1 MDRSESLLTA
11 QTAVPP
17 ATEAGAA
24 PPAYPPGATRVPE
37 PTPPPADPPGRDP
50 RWARPA
56 LLGLLAA
63 TGLLYLWGLGASGWG
78 NAFYSAAVQ
87 AGSQSWE
94 AFFYGSSDAANS
106 ITVDKTP
113 ASLWLM
119 ALSVRLFGLSSWS
132 ILVPQALLG
141 VASVGVLYAA
151 VRRWYG
157 PAAGLLA
164 GAVLALTPVAT
175 LMFRFNNPDALLVF
189 LLVAAAY
196 ATVRAVETASA
207 RWLAL
212 TGTLVGLGFLTKMLQ
227 AFLVIPVFA
236 GVYLL
241 AAPTGPG
248 RRIRH
253 LLLAGLAVVVSAGW
267 WVAIVELVPASARP
281 YIGGSQHNSILE
293 LTLGYNGLGRI
304 TGDEV
309 GSVGGGARPGGGG
322 GGPFSGQAGL
332 LRMFDTEVGGQISW
346 LLPAALILLVAGLW
360 LAGRAPRTDRTRAG
374 LLLWGGWLLVT
385 GLIFSFM
392 SGIFHAYYT
401 VALAPAIGGIVGIG
415 VTLLWRAAR
424 TAPVPAPAGVEPT
437 GPVPPAGVAP
447 TGPVPPAGV
456 APTGPVPPAG
466 VAPTGPV
473 PPAGVTP
480 ADGGS
485 APAGPVRRRRPAAAF
500 AGRWRGLVATLSLT
514 GTLAVTT
521 WWSWH
526 LLGRSP
532 EWYPWLR
539 TTVLVTGLAVAALL
553 LLLSLLPRTTP
564 APVTRELA
572 SGGGA
577 GADANSLITPA
588 WRGGRA
594 GRWLG
599 AVVVGVGLAVGLAG
613 PAAYALQTAATP
625 HTGAIPSAGPFVA
638 GGFGP
643 GGRGGFPGGRMPGG
657 GSGEFPGFPGG
668 GNGQFPGFPGGG
680 TGAFPGL
687 PGGQDGG
694 SNGTGA
700 VPGFP
705 GGGQP
710 PAMPGGQNGGTG
722 QNGGSRG
729 QRGGMGG
736 LLDARE
742 PSAEMTALLTA
753 DADDYTWVAAT
764 VGSNNASGYQLAT
777 GEPVMPIGGFNGSDP
792 SPTLAQFQRYVA
804 DGRVHYFI
812 GGGGFR
818 ADGGSDASGQIAAW
832 VAQTFTAT
840 TVDGVTVY
848 DLSSARQ
855 G

>member
-1 MDRSESLLTA
+1 MDRTESLLTA
-11 QTAVPP
+11 PAAGPPGTEPAPVAVPP
-17 ATEAGAA
+17 E
-24 PPAYPPGATRVPE
+24 TR
-37 PTPPPADPPGRDP
+37 TGSDP

-56 LLGLLAA
+56 LLGLLVVTA
-63 TGLLYLWGLGASGWG
+63 LLYLWGLGASGWA

-87 AGSQSWE
+87 AGSQSWT

-119 ALSVRLFGLSSWS
+119 ALSVRIFGLSGWS

-141 VASVGVLYAA
+141 VASVGVLYAT

-196 ATVRAVETASA
+196 TTVRAVETVST
-207 RWLAL
+207 RWIVL
-212 TGTLVGLGFLTKMLQ
+212 TGVLVGLGFLTKMLQ

-241 AAPTGPG
+241 AAPTGLG
-248 RRIRH
+248 RRIRR

-281 YIGGSQHNSILE
+281 YIGGSQNNSILE

-309 GSVGGGARPGGGG
+309 GSVGGGGGRPGGGG
-322 GGPFSGQAGL
+322 GGPFSGQTGL

-401 VALAPAIGGIVGIG
+401 VALAPAVGALVGIG
-415 VTLLWRAAR
+415 VTLLWRAR
-424 TAPVPAPAGVEPT
+424 
-437 GPVPPAGVAP
+437 
-447 TGPVPPAGV
+447 
-456 APTGPVPPAG
+456 
-466 VAPTGPV
+466 
-473 PPAGVTP
+473 
-480 ADGGS
+480 S
-485 APAGPVRRRRPAAAF
+485 AP
-500 AGRWRGLVATLSLT
+500 GRWRRTAATVVLA
-514 GTLAVTT
+514 GTLAVTA

-526 LLGRSP
+526 LLGRTP
-532 EWYPWLR
+532 DWHPWLR
-539 TTVLVTGLAVAALL
+539 PTVLALGLTAAALL
-553 LLLSLLPRTTP
+553 AVSAFLTRPHRTVPSSPPSPGSPPAPPSPGSPPAPP
-564 APVTRELA
+564 APVIKEFV
-572 SGGGA
+572 SGSGAQGDPNSLVNSGA
-577 GADANSLITPA
+577 GATA
-588 WRGGRA
+588 GHRA
-594 GRWLG
+594 GFAGRVVRWVVPVV
-599 AVVVGVGLAVGLAG
+599 AVAGIAVALAG
-613 PAAYALQTAATP
+613 PAAYAMQTAATP
-625 HTGAIPSAGPFVA
+625 HSGSIPSAGPAGA
-638 GGFGP
+638 GGFGGP
-643 GGRGGFPGGRMPGG
+643 GGPGGRM
-657 GSGEFPGFPGG
+657 PGG
-668 GNGQFPGFPGGG
+668 GNGQFPGGTGQVPGFPGGPNG
-680 TGAFPGL
+680 TGPNGTG
-687 PGGQDGG
+687 PNGTGSDGTGQDGG
-694 SNGTGA
+694 ASAGGF
-700 VPGFP
+700 PGFP
-705 GGGQP
+705 GGGQAP
-710 PAMPGGQNGGTG
+710 GAPGGTGQDGGTGPNGGTG
-722 QNGGSRG
+722 QDGGDGNGGVWPEGGTGRDGRG

-753 DADDYTWVAAT
+753 DAGDYTWVAAT

-777 GEPVMPIGGFNGSDP
+777 GRPVMPIGGFNGSDP

-804 DGRVHYFI
+804 DGRIHYFL

-818 ADGGSDASGQIAAW
+818 ANGGSNASAEIAAW
-832 VAQTFTAT
+832 VAENFTAT

-848 DLSSARQ
+848 DLSSGKQ

>member
-1 MDRSESLLTA
+1 MDRTESLPTPPTA
-11 QTAVPP
+11 
-17 ATEAGAA
+17 G
-24 PPAYPPGATRVPE
+24 PPGAEPAPAPVPE
-37 PTPPPADPPGRDP
+37 ETRAD

-63 TGLLYLWGLGASGWG
+63 TALLYLWGLGASGWA

-87 AGSQSWE
+87 AGSQNWT

-119 ALSVRLFGLSSWS
+119 ALSVRIFGLSSWS

-141 VASVGVLYAA
+141 VASVGVLYAT

-164 GAVLALTPVAT
+164 GTVLALTPVAT

-196 ATVRAVETASA
+196 ATVRAVETAST
-207 RWLAL
+207 RWIVL
-212 TGTLVGLGFLTKMLQ
+212 TGVLVGFGFLTKMLQ

-236 GVYLL
+236 VVYLL
-241 AAPTGPG
+241 AAPTGLG
-248 RRIRH
+248 RRIRQ

-281 YIGGSQHNSILE
+281 YVGGSQNNSILE

-309 GSVGGGARPGGGG
+309 GSVGGGGGRPGG
-322 GGPFSGQAGL
+322 GGPFSGQTGL

-401 VALAPAIGGIVGIG
+401 VALAPAVGALVGIG
-415 VTLLWRAAR
+415 VTALWRARAGAASA
-424 TAPVPAPAGVEPT
+424 APGPAAPA
-437 GPVPPAGVAP
+437 
-447 TGPVPPAGV
+447 
-456 APTGPVPPAG
+456 
-466 VAPTGPV
+466 
-473 PPAGVTP
+473 
-480 ADGGS
+480 
-485 APAGPVRRRRPAAAF
+485 
-500 AGRWRGLVATLSLT
+500 RWRGFAATLVLAA
-514 GTLAVTT
+514 TLAVTA

-526 LLGRSP
+526 LLGRTP
-532 EWYPWLR
+532 DWYPWLR
-539 TTVLVTGLAVAALL
+539 PTVLAVGLTAAVLLAAPAFLTTG
-553 LLLSLLPRTTP
+553 PRRPVPPSPASPPTP
-564 APVTRELA
+564 LIKEFV
-572 SGGGA
+572 SGNGVQ
-577 GADANSLITPA
+577 ADANSLVNSGMGVA
-588 WRGGRA
+588 AGHRGGFA
-594 GRWLG
+594 GRVVRWLVPVVSVAG
-599 AVVVGVGLAVGLAG
+599 IAVALAG
-613 PAAYALQTAATP
+613 PAAYAMQTAATP
-625 HTGAIPSAGPFVA
+625 HSGAIPSAGPAGA
-638 GGFGP
+638 GGFGGP
-643 GGRGGFPGGRMPGG
+643 GGPGGRMPGG
-657 GSGEFPGFPGG
+657 GDGQFPGRPGG
-668 GNGQFPGFPGGG
+668 GNGQFPGFPG
-680 TGAFPGL
+680 FP
-687 PGGQDGG
+687 
-694 SNGTGA
+694 NGTGSSGTGPNGTGPGGGA
-700 VPGFP
+700 SAGGFPGFP
-705 GGGQP
+705 GGGSAP
-710 PAMPGGQNGGTG
+710 GAPGGAGQDGGAGPEGGTG
-722 QNGGSRG
+722 PDGRG
-729 QRGGMGG
+729 QRGGGMGG

-777 GEPVMPIGGFNGSDP
+777 GRPVMPIGGFNGSDP

-804 DGRVHYFI
+804 DGRIHYFL

-818 ADGGSDASGQIAAW
+818 ANGGSNASAEIAAW
-832 VAQTFTAT
+832 VAENFTAT

-848 DLSSARQ
+848 DLSSGKQ

>member
-1 MDRSESLLTA
+1 MDRTESLPTPPTA
-11 QTAVPP
+11 
-17 ATEAGAA
+17 G
-24 PPAYPPGATRVPE
+24 PPGAEPAPAPVPE
-37 PTPPPADPPGRDP
+37 ETRAD

-63 TGLLYLWGLGASGWG
+63 TALLYLWGLGASGWA

-87 AGSQSWE
+87 AGSQNWT

-119 ALSVRLFGLSSWS
+119 ALSVRIFGLSSWS

-141 VASVGVLYAA
+141 VASVGVLYAT

-164 GAVLALTPVAT
+164 GTVLALTPVAT

-196 ATVRAVETASA
+196 ATVRAVETAST
-207 RWLAL
+207 RWIAL
-212 TGTLVGLGFLTKMLQ
+212 TGVLVGFGFLTKMLQ

-241 AAPTGPG
+241 AAPTGLG
-248 RRIRH
+248 RRIRQ

-281 YIGGSQHNSILE
+281 YVGGSQNNSILE

-309 GSVGGGARPGGGG
+309 GSVGGGGGRPGG
-322 GGPFSGQAGL
+322 GGPFSGQTGL

-401 VALAPAIGGIVGIG
+401 VALAPAVGALVGIG
-415 VTLLWRAAR
+415 VTALWGARAGAASA
-424 TAPVPAPAGVEPT
+424 APG
-437 GPVPPAGVAP
+437 
-447 TGPVPPAGV
+447 
-456 APTGPVPPAG
+456 
-466 VAPTGPV
+466 
-473 PPAGVTP
+473 
-480 ADGGS
+480 
-485 APAGPVRRRRPAAAF
+485 PAAA
-500 AGRWRGLVATLSLT
+500 ARWRGFAATLVLAA
-514 GTLAVTT
+514 TLAVTA

-526 LLGRSP
+526 LLGRTP
-532 EWYPWLR
+532 DWYPWLR
-539 TTVLVTGLAVAALL
+539 PTVLAVGLTAAVLLAAPAFLTTG
-553 LLLSLLPRTTP
+553 PRRPVPPTP
-564 APVTRELA
+564 PSPA
-572 SGGGA
+572 SPPPPASPPTPLIKEFVSGNGVQ
-577 GADANSLITPA
+577 ADANSLVNSGMGVA
-588 WRGGRA
+588 AGHRGGFA
-594 GRWLG
+594 GRVVRWLVPVVSVAG
-599 AVVVGVGLAVGLAG
+599 IAVALAG
-613 PAAYALQTAATP
+613 PAAYAMQTAATP
-625 HTGAIPSAGPFVA
+625 HSGAIPSAGPAGA
-638 GGFGP
+638 GGFGGP
-643 GGRGGFPGGRMPGG
+643 GGPGGRMPGG
-657 GSGEFPGFPGG
+657 GDGQFPGRPGG
-668 GNGQFPGFPGGG
+668 GNGQFPGFPG
-680 TGAFPGL
+680 FP
-687 PGGQDGG
+687 
-694 SNGTGA
+694 NGTGSSGTGPDGTGPDGGA
-700 VPGFP
+700 SAGGFPGFP
-705 GGGQP
+705 GGGS
-710 PAMPGGQNGGTG
+710 APGAPGGTG
-722 QNGGSRG
+722 QDGGAGPEGGRGPDGRG
-729 QRGGMGG
+729 QRGGGMGG

-777 GEPVMPIGGFNGSDP
+777 GRPVMPIGGFNGSDP

-804 DGRVHYFI
+804 DGRIHYFL

-818 ADGGSDASGQIAAW
+818 ANGGSNASAEIAAW
-832 VAQTFTAT
+832 VAENFTAT

-848 DLSSARQ
+848 DLSSGKQ